1 MVMVLPASLHGVV
14 LGGVLAAL
22 ESGLRLLP
30 QLLRVPALGAAHPA
44 ISGGNVDVRFCRAG
58 DARPASLDSDAS
70 SAPTWWHYRVHVF
83 RPRSSY
89 QRACRYGPVSQAG
102 LAPRI
107 CQCRVPREL
116 HWTDARRLQRACTPV
131 TRLSIGAPT
140 AIRPPVVRA
149 GSANAHRTLVPHEQ
163 TPLITLAQQLRPG
176 MSAGHVA
183 IAWTRVD
190 DTNCPDG

>member
-44 ISGGNVDVRFCRAG
+44 ISAGNVDVRFCRAG

-70 SAPTWWHYRVHVF
+70 S
-83 RPRSSY
+83 
-89 QRACRYGPVSQAG
+89 RYGPVSQAG